1 MKRLNILVV
10 VLTFTL
16 LGCEKYQL
24 KQPTEVSFKI
34 DINRSSAQSGNLVFD
49 SGTIILSNF
58 KVDGERQ
65 EGDPISFIKN
75 FPGGKLA
82 NFSPSAN
89 ISELD
94 FDIPQGVY
102 TDLRIRFSIETIEG
116 KSIVVNGTY
125 TNLVGTDIPVVFEFG
140 SSETF
145 EIESEDSSNSGVIV
159 LDKDQ
164 PSNALIELDPV
175 FWFDIL
181 SINQLENANLT
192 TIDGVSTM
200 LINEESNE
208 NLYDLLA
215 DRVDESAE
223 SVFN

>member
-1 MKRLNILVV
+1 MSRII
-10 VLTFTL
+10 
-16 LGCEKYQL
+16 
-24 KQPTEVSFKI
+24 PFK
-34 DINRSSAQSGNLVFD
+34 
-49 SGTIILSNF
+49 
-58 KVDGERQ
+58 
-65 EGDPISFIKN
+65 
-75 FPGGKLA
+75 
-82 NFSPSAN
+82 
-89 ISELD
+89 
-94 FDIPQGVY
+94 
-102 TDLRIRFSIETIEG
+102 
-116 KSIVVNGTY
+116 
-125 TNLVGTDIPVVFEFG
+125 FG

-181 SINQLENANLT
+181 SVNQLENANLT

-215 DRVDESAE
+215 DRVDESTE